1 MQVIEYKGHPRG
13 KSFFIPVRDFTA
25 DVKPVENIPAEN
37 GHDDNEKAAAWFYH
51 QHEQELLQH
60 ERNH

>member
-25 DVKPVENIPAEN
+25 DVKPVEKIPVEN
-37 GHDDNEKAAAWFYH
+37 GHDEREAATAKAYYY
-51 QHEQELLQH
+51 HEQELLQH